1 MHSVGREVVEVG
13 DHYVSHVHIMYVMA
27 YNLCT

>member
-1 MHSVGREVVEVG
+1 MYSEGREVVEVG
-13 DHYVSHVHIMYVMA
+13 DHHMSHVHIMYVMA